1 MNRKERAD
9 LLLKQLCNGLYEK
22 EQAVALSLLCAVA
35 GESSF
40 LLGPPGV
47 AKSMIARRMKQAF
60 RDGKNFEYLMS
71 RFSTPDEIFGPV
83 SISRLKDEDKYEH
96 ITDGY
101 LPEAETSYFCI

>member
-35 GESSF
+35 GESIF

-60 RDGKNFEYLMS
+60 RDGKNFEYMTCLNLPTE
-71 RFSTPDEIFGPV
+71 RRGQV
-83 SISRLKDEDKYEH
+83 RAHNRRLSAR
-96 ITDGY
+96 G
-101 LPEAETSYFCI
+101 